1 MWHIVF
7 SFCIPTT
14 LFAVRNTCRQFR
26 AIVDR
31 DGGKLLA
38 HAPLLLPHPPP
49 NPRIF
54 LRVYNNPRERGLVR
68 EFFGIVNPREKGLYG
83 SVTYTNL
90 MFRSGRC
97 KVCGSWTPGPP
108 EWIHSKLYFCSKDC
122 RVKFFR
128 SEVVYLLPQ
137 YNYLPARSA
146 MPKVDRHI
154 VPSLPLLSLS
164 SDLYQRDQKTQAI
177 LVDDLLRAREEYQDE
192 VLSVRDAHERR
203 KREKALFE
211 LYSARARW
219 ARSMFIFQFWIDIW
233 KRKMDGTKRKVIASS
248 LRRLRKY
255 AYKKKISAALAM
267 RYPAVRHPLKTRARD
282 LRRVS
287 RSNLTKAGLSSVRSK
302 KRIHPGKLPL
312 NRLNFETGKAEYR
325 CGACTDYRVKWYT
338 ADALLSHEFYKHGIR
353 HSEEEWSGFARA
365 IVTYHARAD
374 AAPYISR
381 QLWVSHAVAL
391 PQSSS
396 TMSDVP
402 PPPAKIP
409 RTRSPPSPDADLAA
423 FTSPP
428 AAPATASAAQQFT
441 EETWAEIMSHCSVFD
456 LFSLRDVCHQFRAMI
471 DKDVL
476 EDAFKDFGLHLIRPL
491 SALEKALLPVKLRDP
506 ICYVKMLC
514 AGSCSVC
521 GMRSAL
527 PPVSS
532 DLKVRLCGS
541 EDCSSY
547 LFSDHMSRRAPRDGV
562 RTFPIPGQRTA
573 EVELPEIAK
582 AWQPYMLTHVKRYTQ
597 PSLQIMSSDI
607 RNESNCRYVLK
618 ARRLT
623 IEELESVGWDGKDLH
638 DIVRGSTDK
647 EGAKRLVSEYER
659 RAECHEVTGR
669 VFLPQNMI
677 AYVPFSGQWSLVYA
691 LTPRSSLES
700 RAKSLY
706 KSYDPEHP
714 FVSRVLVAHVRDASR
729 ILPPAIDCLI
739 SPPDLPKGPWD
750 PELDHVPQC
759 RSSAALPRDFVPFMY
774 RERGEEEC
782 DTKVTLAEPTN
793 HERELEI
800 EEAPMST
807 CEETAI
813 AGRSDHAADL
823 GSSPGG
829 THDRSGDARKAATS
843 RSSQTRP
850 RTRSAKPKISTWYTC
865 TDCASE
871 TRFRSEP
878 ELRRHQA
885 KEHSS
890 SSAPAKA

>member
-7 SFCIPTT
+7 SFCVPMT
-14 LFAVRNTCRQFR
+14 LFAARDTCRLFR
-26 AIVDR
+26 SIVDR

-38 HAPLLLPHPPP
+38 HAPLLLPRPPP
-49 NPRIF
+49 DPRHF
-54 LRVYNNPRERGLVR
+54 MRVYRDPLERKLIR
-68 EFFGIVNPREKGLYG
+68 EFFGITDPRKEGLYG
-83 SVTYTNL
+83 SVAYTNL
-90 MFRSGRC
+90 LFRAGRC
-97 KVCGSWTPGPP
+97 KICGAWTPGPP

-122 RVKFFR
+122 RVRFFR

-137 YNYLPARSA
+137 YNYLPARST

-154 VPSLPLLSLS
+154 VPGLPLLSLS
-164 SDLYQRDQKTQAI
+164 SDLYQRDQKTQAV
-177 LVDDLLRAREEYQDE
+177 LVNDLLEAREEYQDE

-233 KRKMDGTKRKVIASS
+233 KRKMDGTKRTVIASS

-255 AYKKKISAALAM
+255 ASKKKISAALAM
-267 RYPAVRHPLKTRARD
+267 RYPALRHPLKTRARD

-287 RSNLTKAGLSSVRSK
+287 RSNLTRAGLSSVRSK
-302 KRIHPGKLPL
+302 KRIHPGTLPL

-338 ADALLSHEFYKHGIR
+338 ADALLSHEFYKY
-353 HSEEEWSGFARA
+353 
-365 IVTYHARAD
+365 V
-374 AAPYISR
+374 AAPPSDNIRSLTGHAPCKSDCSAIYKSR
-381 QLWVSHAVAL
+381 QLWASRAVAL
-391 PQSSS
+391 PPSPS
-396 TMSDVP
+396 TMPDTAPS
-402 PPPAKIP
+402 PAKIP
-409 RTRSPPSPDADLAA
+409 RTKYPPPPDADV
-423 FTSPP
+423 S
-428 AAPATASAAQQFT
+428 APAPQQFT
-441 EETWAEIMSHCSVFD
+441 EETWAGVMSHCSVFD
-456 LFSLRDVCHQFRAMI
+456 LFCLRDTCHQFREMI
-471 DKDVL
+471 DKDML
-476 EDAFKDFGLHLIRPL
+476 EDAFKDFGLHRIRSL
-491 SALEKALLPVKLRDP
+491 NALEKALFPVKLRDP
-506 ICYVKMLC
+506 ICYMKMLC
-514 AGSCSVC
+514 AGSCSV
-521 GMRSAL
+521 SL
-527 PPVSS
+527 SV
-532 DLKVRLCGS
+532 V
-541 EDCSSY
+541 Y
-547 LFSDHMSRRAPRDGV
+547 LFSTLLTSCFQVCGMSDHMLRRAPRDGV

-582 AWQPYMLTHVKRYTQ
+582 AWQPYMLTHVRRHAQ

-618 ARRLT
+618 ARRLA
-623 IEELESVGWDGKDLH
+623 IEELESVGWDGKDLD
-638 DIVRGSTDK
+638 DIVRSSRDK
-647 EGAKRLVSEYER
+647 ERAERLVSEYKR
-659 RAECHEVTGR
+659 RANCLEVTGR
-669 VFLPQNMI
+669 NLI
-677 AYVPFSGQWSLVYA
+677 AYVPFSGHWSLVYA

-700 RAKSLY
+700 RAKSLN

-729 ILPPAIDCLI
+729 ILSPAIDCLL

-750 PELDHVPQC
+750 PELDHVRQC
-759 RSSAALPRDFVPFMY
+759 RSSVALPRDFVPFMD

-782 DTKVTLAEPTN
+782 DTMLTLAEPTK
-793 HERELEI
+793 HERELET
-800 EEAPMST
+800 EEEPMFT

-829 THDRSGDARKAATS
+829 TYDRSGDARKAATS
-843 RSSQTRP
+843 RSTQTRP
-850 RTRSAKPKISTWYTC
+850 RTRAAKPKISTWYTC

-878 ELRRHQA
+878 ELRGHQA